1 MIGSIGSIG
10 GSVRKR
16 LGLLLSAGLAATAAS
31 ATALPA
37 AATPATTV
45 PLTSLVMTKSPA
57 FATSAGATARQVTLT
72 CEPTGGTHP
81 TAQAACDALIAV
93 NGEFGKLP
101 PVRGVACIALWDPV
115 TVRVTGTWRLQPV
128 SFTET
133 YSNDCEAAVMSD
145 NVFHF

>member
-1 MIGSIGSIG
+1 MIGSIG

-16 LGLLLSAGLAATAAS
+16 LGLLLSAGLAATAAT

-37 AATPATTV
+37 AATPSPATTV

-57 FATSAGATARQVTLT
+57 LATSATATASRVTLT

-93 NGEFGKLP
+93 NGNFGKLP

-133 YSNDCEAAVMSD
+133 YSNDCVAAVMSD
-145 NVFHF
+145 NVFRF